1 MSYCKYKQN
10 IMNCKIK
17 IDSAYPQVRMLERKN
32 SFAYE
37 VWAWK
42 VRYTL
47 IPTDSGCGCHARSG
61 EVMLSLH
68 GLAYAKATLAKEVR
82 AALDIQ

>member
-1 MSYCKYKQN
+1 MK
-10 IMNCKIK
+10 CKIK
-17 IDSAYPQVRMLERKN
+17 IDSAYPQVRMLERKK

-61 EVMLSLH
+61 EVMLTIH
-68 GLAYAKATLAKEVR
+68 GLSYATATLVKEVR
-82 AALDIQ
+82 AELDIE